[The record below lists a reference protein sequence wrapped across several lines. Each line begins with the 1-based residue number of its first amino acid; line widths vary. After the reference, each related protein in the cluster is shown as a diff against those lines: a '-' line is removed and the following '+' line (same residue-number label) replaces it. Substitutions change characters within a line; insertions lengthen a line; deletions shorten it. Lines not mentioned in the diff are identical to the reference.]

1 MFQPF
6 LLPKQTRIIRD
17 ALAQMQ
23 PREGD
28 EGELENLREWFE
40 AEVKANAEARRNV
53 TGV

>member
-17 ALAQMQ
+17 ALTQMQ
-23 PREGD
+23 PRDGD
-28 EGELENLREWFE
+28 EVELARLVEWFE
-40 AEVKANAEARRNV
+40 AEVKANAQARGDV

>member
-23 PREGD
+23 PRDGD
-28 EGELENLREWFE
+28 EVELERLREWFE
-40 AEVKANAEARRNV
+40 AEVKANAQARGDV